1 MAINPLRAHTR
12 DPISGDLTDA
22 NQPTAN
28 ARTDNTL
35 SYAAPHVEAAGSQA
49 TVAAHA
55 AMYDGVATRPGL
67 PTSDL
72 PLNAT
77 RQTPAR
83 RASFEWFDN
92 WLAGQDLS
100 DADAL
105 DLGCGRGEVSV
116 QLALLGANVTGID
129 VSSESLARAG
139 MLAQKHGVAGQVSLG
154 SENAEDL
161 SFEDDSFDL
170 SVCAGLMSFVD
181 FDRTAAELSRVTR
194 QGGTV
199 VIMDT
204 LGHNP
209 IARIGRKR
217 RLVHGGTTHFQVA
230 NIMTCNHIDRLRAHF
245 GSVDVQTFDL
255 LTVPMIMVENGLGR
269 IHPGL
274 RHVLAPISAGIRALD
289 RFVLK
294 WRPLRRYAFRTV
306 IVLKWPRV
314 HETM

>member
-1 MAINPLRAHTR
+1 MAITPLRAHTR
-12 DPISGDLTDA
+12 DPISGDIASTD
-22 NQPTAN
+22 
-28 ARTDNTL
+28 RTNEDALNGATVG
-35 SYAAPHVEAAGSQA
+35 YGAASMEAAGSQA
-49 TVAAHA
+49 SVAAHA

-83 RASFEWFDN
+83 RASFAWFDE
-92 WLAGQDLS
+92 WLSEQDLTG
-100 DADAL
+100 ADAL

-116 QLALLGANVTGID
+116 QLALLGAKVTGID
-129 VSSESLARAG
+129 VSSESLARAQS
-139 MLAQKHGVAGQVSLG
+139 LAQKHGVAGHLSLG

-161 SFEDDSFDL
+161 SFTDDSFDL

-194 QGGTV
+194 PGGTV

-217 RLVHGGTTHFQVA
+217 RLVQGETTHFQVA

-245 GSVDVQTFDL
+245 GSVDVHTFDL
-255 LTVPMIMVENGLGR
+255 LTVPVIIIENALGR
-269 IHPGL
+269 IHPRL
-274 RHVLAPISAGIRALD
+274 RHMLAPISAGIRALD

-314 HETM
+314 HETA